1 MIGTNWRAIGLTV
14 VHKAFPSQPGVAA
27 DPFDPFTL
35 PAAGSRFT
43 FYPRGADRLEA
54 LIELIEGAHDTLD
67 AFYFEYDPDETGIR
81 MRDALVAAA
90 RRGVRVR
97 LYVDAFGSGAQ
108 PDFFSDLV
116 DAGGTF
122 NRFQARWNIRFLIRN
137 HQKMAIADG
146 ERVMSGGFN
155 IADAYFAP
163 PQDFGWT
170 DLGVRIEGAL
180 TQRFAA
186 WFALIHEWM
195 TADGSEFR
203 RIRSLV
209 RDWDGGEGP
218 VQLLLGGPTT
228 VTSSWARAFKRDLVH
243 SERTDIVTA
252 YFSPPR
258 SVRRALRRAAR
269 HARLRMI
276 LARWSDAQITVRA
289 ARLHYK
295 RMVRNGAALFEYLPT
310 KLHMKLIILDN
321 VAYIGSGNLDMRSV
335 RLNLELMIRVED
347 APIADRLRVLIDALE
362 AESRPVDSAWLAE
375 HGGVVNRLRSLWASA
390 MMRFVDYK
398 LARSLNLGAP
408 SRANTRA
415 HED

>member
-14 VHKAFPSQPGVAA
+14 VHKESPSQPGVAA

-81 MRDALVAAA
+81 VRDALVAAA

-163 PQDFGWT
+163 PQGFGWT

-209 RDWDGGEGP
+209 RDWDGGDGP

-228 VTSSWARAFKRDLVH
+228 VTSSWARAFKRDLAH

-258 SVRRALRRAAR
+258 SVRRALRRAAH

-295 RMVRNGAALFEYLPT
+295 RMVRNGAALFEYQPT

-347 APIADRLRVLIDALE
+347 ASIADRLRVLIDALE
-362 AESRPVDSAWLAE
+362 AESHAVDSAWLAE
-375 HGGVVNRLRSLWASA
+375 HGGVGNRLRSLWASA